1 LKEDHPLGRK
11 MKFSFWA
18 IVLLCWLLGANPVFA
33 QDQPVW
39 VEETGQAYLGDND
52 TLREVREQAR
62 KEAAARAV
70 EKAKGVFIQ
79 SHTLVS
85 NSQLVED
92 LIYAAVRGKVE
103 KIEILEEGWDSRE
116 RNIYR
121 VKIKALIR
129 PVFPEK
135 GEGLQIKPAL
145 SKADLKEG
153 EEVKIFYQVNR
164 DCYIYIFS
172 IAADGSVTLL
182 FPNSHHRQHFTAA
195 GKVHEFPEQG
205 SPIRLQAMFLPAFS
219 RSVAEERIK
228 IIATKEKEDLIPLGF
243 REGMFQVYDA
253 KSTALISD
261 LVKLLNQIDP
271 GNWTETTLVY
281 RLRR

>member
-1 LKEDHPLGRK
+1 MKEDNPLERK
-11 MKFSFWA
+11 MKFSFLA
-18 IVLLCWLLGANPVFA
+18 MALLCWLLGADATFA
-33 QDQPVW
+33 QGQPVW

-52 TLREVREQAR
+52 TLREVRERAR

-70 EKAKGVFIQ
+70 ENAQGVFIQ

-85 NSQLVED
+85 NSQLMED
-92 LIYAAVRGKVE
+92 LIYAAVRGQVE
-103 KIEILEEGWDSRE
+103 KIEILEEGWDIRE
-116 RNIYR
+116 KNVYK

-129 PVFPEK
+129 PVLPEK

-153 EEVKIFYQVNR
+153 EEVKIFYRVNR

-182 FPNSHHRQHFTAA
+182 FPNSLHLQHFMAA

-205 SPIRLQAMFLPAFS
+205 SPIRLRAMFLPDFNH
-219 RSVAEERIK
+219 SVAEERIK

-261 LVKLLNQIDP
+261 LVKRLNQIDP
-271 GNWTETTLVY
+271 GSWTETTLVY